1 MIRTLI
7 VEESGVARL
16 GIRSLLAADPDFVD
30 IDEAASRAEMMAKL
44 RERYYELVIVEP
56 AMTGETGLALLRQLR
71 TSSSWS
77 DVLVYTKL
85 DELTYGVDAIRNGAR
100 GYLMKNTSRDE
111 FGVAVTRVGKGK
123 VYLSSLLAEEFAT
136 GLRKY
141 DTRKKPHEAFS
152 KREFQVFA
160 MAVCG
165 MTLAESAHLLYMRTE
180 TLRDLKQNVMD
191 KLGASTQHELVEYAF
206 AQHLVLDCR
215 AACSLLWEARFGHD
229 HVASFERRKS
239 MFFA

>member
-16 GIRSLLAADPDFVD
+16 GIRSLLAAHPHSLD
-30 IDEAASRAEMMAKL
+30 IDEAASGAEMMAKL
-44 RERYYELVIVEP
+44 RERYYEFVIVEP
-56 AMTGETGLALLRQLR
+56 AMTGETGLALLEQLR
-71 TSSSWS
+71 KSSPWS

-111 FGVAVTRVGKGK
+111 FRSAVTRVGRGK
-123 VYLSSLLAEEFAT
+123 VYLSRLLAEEFVT

-152 KREFQVFA
+152 KREFQVFS

-165 MTLAESAHLLYMRTE
+165 MTLAESAHVLHMRTE

-191 KLGASTQHELVEYAF
+191 KLGATTQRELVEYAF
-206 AQHLVLDCR
+206 AQHLLLDCR
-215 AACSLLWEARFGHD
+215 ATCSLLWEACFGHD
-229 HVASFERRKS
+229 HVASPETRKS

>member
-111 FGVAVTRVGKGK
+111 FGAAVTRVGKGK